1 MYSISYKG
9 KHFFLN
15 NSFYD
20 ECGNK
25 FGIDNKTIIDK
36 FNSITGINQ
45 RKYADA
51 DLTTSDLAYIAAKS
65 AIKDADID
73 PEALDYIIVA
83 HNFGDIT
90 CNSKQIDTL
99 PSLASRVKSKLKIKN
114 PKCIAYDILFGCPGW
129 VEGMIQAQA
138 FIKAEMAKK
147 CLVIGAD
154 ALSRVIDSHD
164 RDSMIYADGAGATV
178 LEKSNLEG
186 GILVSQHPNFYR

>member
-1 MYSISYKG
+1 MSFKITGSGSCIPSVIKENIS
-9 KHFFLN
+9 FLN

-20 ECGNK
+20 ECGKK

-45 RKYADA
+45 RKYANA
-51 DLTTSDLAYIAAKS
+51 DLTTSDLAYIAAQS

-99 PSLASRVKSKLKIKN
+99 PSLASRVKSKLKTLN
-114 PKCIAYDILFGCPGW
+114 VLP
-129 VEGMIQAQA
+129 MIFYLVVQA
-138 FIKAEMAKK
+138 
-147 CLVIGAD
+147 G
-154 ALSRVIDSHD
+154 
-164 RDSMIYADGAGATV
+164 
-178 LEKSNLEG
+178 
-186 GILVSQHPNFYR
+186 